1 MLFSEII
8 GQNEVKKFLT
18 QSADKGRIPHAQ
30 LFIGSEGSGMLA
42 TALAYA
48 QYILCKNTF
57 GENTQGNSAC
67 NIKFEQFNHPDLHFI
82 FPVNKTQKDEKHPT
96 SSNFITQWREFIIE
110 TPYGNYNDWAEKVG
124 FKSKPIIGVDQ
135 TTEIFQKIA
144 LKSFEGG
151 YKVMLIWCADKMNV
165 ETANKLLKLLEEPTE
180 NTVFILITENE
191 SNILQ
196 TIISRCQIVRF
207 KPITPESIINE
218 LTQKLAIDKNLA
230 LKLANQSQG
239 NYNWILKKL
248 NNQDEDEQLFDALFV
263 KWVRYAYGVVKRK
276 DYTIELLNWAEEAA
290 KMGKEQQK
298 LFLHHTLE
306 MFRQAFLLNYKVP
319 DLVYMEPKVDKFEL
333 KNFAP
338 FIHHNNIFQFEK
350 ELTDAIYHLERNGN
364 SNIIF
369 TDLSLNL
376 TRLLHTKP

>member
-1 MLFSEII
+1 MLFSEIL
-8 GQNEVKKFLT
+8 GQNEVKQLLT
-18 QSADKGRIPHAQ
+18 RSVASGRIPHAQ
-30 LFIGSEGSGMLA
+30 LFIGPEGSGTLPMA
-42 TALAYA
+42 IAYA
-48 QYILCKNTF
+48 QYILCNNTN
-57 GENTQGNSAC
+57 GENTQGNEAC
-67 NIKFEQFNHPDLHFI
+67 NLKFEQFNHPDLHFI
-82 FPVNKTQKDEKHPT
+82 YPVNKTQKDEKHPT
-96 SSNFITQWREFIIE
+96 SADFISQWREFVMQS
-110 TPYGNYNDWAEKVG
+110 PYGNYNDWIDKVG
-124 FKSKPIIGVDQ
+124 FKSQPIIGVDQ
-135 TTEIFQKIA
+135 TGEIFQKIA

-151 YKVMLIWCADKMNV
+151 YKIMIIWCADKMNV
-165 ETANKLLKLLEEPTE
+165 ETSNKLLKLLEEPTD
-180 NTVFILITENE
+180 NTVFILITEDE
-191 SNILQ
+191 STILQ

-207 KPITPESIINE
+207 KPISPESIINQ
-218 LTQKLAIDKNLA
+218 LTQNLQVERNHAIKLAH
-230 LKLANQSQG
+230 QSQG

-248 NNQDEDEQLFDALFV
+248 NHQDEEEQQFDALFV

-306 MFRQAFLLNYKVP
+306 MVRQAFLLNYKVN

-350 ELTDAIYHLERNGN
+350 EIADAIYHLERNGN

>member
-1 MLFSEII
+1 M
-8 GQNEVKKFLT
+8 
-18 QSADKGRIPHAQ
+18 
-30 LFIGSEGSGMLA
+30 
-42 TALAYA
+42 
-48 QYILCKNTF
+48 
-57 GENTQGNSAC
+57 
-67 NIKFEQFNHPDLHFI
+67 
-82 FPVNKTQKDEKHPT
+82 
-96 SSNFITQWREFIIE
+96 
-110 TPYGNYNDWAEKVG
+110 
-124 FKSKPIIGVDQ
+124 
-135 TTEIFQKIA
+135 
-144 LKSFEGG
+144 
-151 YKVMLIWCADKMNV
+151 
-165 ETANKLLKLLEEPTE
+165 
-180 NTVFILITENE
+180 
-191 SNILQ
+191 
-196 TIISRCQIVRF
+196 
-207 KPITPESIINE
+207 
-218 LTQKLAIDKNLA
+218 
-230 LKLANQSQG
+230 
-239 NYNWILKKL
+239 
-248 NNQDEDEQLFDALFV
+248 
-263 KWVRYAYGVVKRK
+263 KRK

>member
-8 GQNEVKKFLT
+8 GQNDVKQFLT
-18 QSADKGRIPHAQ
+18 RSATSGRIPHAQ
-30 LFIGSEGSGMLA
+30 LFIGPEGAGMLP

-48 QYILCKNTF
+48 QYILCKNTAD
-57 GENTQGNSAC
+57 ENLGGNAAC
-67 NIKFEQFNHPDLHFI
+67 NVKFEQISHPDLHFI
-82 FPVNKTQKDEKHPT
+82 YPVNKTQKEEKHPT
-96 SSNFITQWREFIIE
+96 SADFIAQWRDFVLQ

-124 FKSKPIIGVDQ
+124 FKSQPIIGVDQ

-151 YKVMLIWCADKMNV
+151 YKIMIIWCADKMNV
-165 ETANKLLKLLEEPTE
+165 ETSNKLLKLLEEPTD

-207 KPITPESIINE
+207 KPIAPENIISQ
-218 LTQKLAIDKNLA
+218 LTQNFQVDRNVAIKLAH
-230 LKLANQSQG
+230 QSQG
-239 NYNWILKKL
+239 NYNWIVKKL
-248 NNQDEDEQLFDALFV
+248 NHLDEDEHLFDALFV

-298 LFLHHTLE
+298 QFLHHTLE
-306 MFRQAFLLNYKVP
+306 LIRQAFLLNYNVT
-319 DLVYMEPKVDKFEL
+319 DLVYMEPKVEKFEL

-338 FIHHNNIFQFEK
+338 FIHHNNIFLFEK
-350 ELTDAIYHLERNGN
+350 EITDAIYHLERNGN

>member
-1 MLFSEII
+1 MLFSEIL
-8 GQNEVKKFLT
+8 GQNEVKQLLT
-18 QSADKGRIPHAQ
+18 RSVASGRIPHAQ
-30 LFIGSEGSGMLA
+30 LFIGPEGSGTLPMA
-42 TALAYA
+42 IAYA
-48 QYILCKNTF
+48 QYILCNNTN
-57 GENTQGNSAC
+57 GENTQGNEAC
-67 NIKFEQFNHPDLHFI
+67 NLKFEQFNHPDLHFI
-82 FPVNKTQKDEKHPT
+82 YPVNKTQKEEKHPT
-96 SSNFITQWREFIIE
+96 SADFISQWREFVIQS
-110 TPYGNYNDWAEKVG
+110 PYGNYNDWIDKVG
-124 FKSKPIIGVDQ
+124 FKSQPIIGVDQ

-151 YKVMLIWCADKMNV
+151 YKIMIIWCADKMNV
-165 ETANKLLKLLEEPTE
+165 ETSNKLLKLLEEPTD
-180 NTVFILITENE
+180 NTVFILITEDE
-191 SNILQ
+191 STILQ

-207 KPITPESIINE
+207 KPTAPESIINQ
-218 LTQKLAIDKNLA
+218 LTQNFKVERNLAIKLAH
-230 LKLANQSQG
+230 QSQG
-239 NYNWILKKL
+239 NYNWVLKKI
-248 NNQDEDEQLFDALFV
+248 NNQDEDEQHFDALFV

-290 KMGKEQQK
+290 KMSKEQQK

-306 MFRQAFLLNYKVP
+306 MVRQAFLLNYKVN

-350 ELTDAIYHLERNGN
+350 EIADAIYHLERNGN

>member
-1 MLFSEII
+1 MLFSEIL
-8 GQNEVKKFLT
+8 GQNEVKQLLT
-18 QSADKGRIPHAQ
+18 RSVASGRIPHAQ
-30 LFIGSEGSGMLA
+30 LFIGPEGSGTLPMA
-42 TALAYA
+42 IAYA
-48 QYILCKNTF
+48 QYILCNNTN
-57 GENTQGNSAC
+57 GENTQGNEAC
-67 NIKFEQFNHPDLHFI
+67 NLKFEQFNHPDLHFI
-82 FPVNKTQKDEKHPT
+82 YPVNKTQKDEKHPT
-96 SSNFITQWREFIIE
+96 SADFISQWREFVMQS
-110 TPYGNYNDWAEKVG
+110 PYGNYNDWIDKVG
-124 FKSKPIIGVDQ
+124 FKSQPIIGVDQ

-151 YKVMLIWCADKMNV
+151 YKIMIIWCADKMNV
-165 ETANKLLKLLEEPTE
+165 ETSNKLLKLLEEPTD
-180 NTVFILITENE
+180 NTVFILITEDE
-191 SNILQ
+191 STILQ

-207 KPITPESIINE
+207 KPTAPESIITQ
-218 LTQKLAIDKNLA
+218 LTQNFTVERNLAIKLAH
-230 LKLANQSQG
+230 QSQG
-239 NYNWILKKL
+239 NYNWVLKKI
-248 NNQDEDEQLFDALFV
+248 NNQDEDEQHFDALFV

-290 KMGKEQQK
+290 KMSKEQQK

-306 MFRQAFLLNYKVP
+306 MVRQAFLLNYKVN

-350 ELTDAIYHLERNGN
+350 EIADAIYHLERNGN

>member
-8 GQNEVKKFLT
+8 GQNEVKQLLT
-18 QSADKGRIPHAQ
+18 RSADQGRIPHAQ
-30 LFIGSEGSGMLA
+30 LFIGAEGSGMLPA
-42 TALAYA
+42 AIAYA
-48 QYILCKNTF
+48 QYILCNNTDA
-57 GENTQGNSAC
+57 ENQGGNAAC
-67 NIKFEQFNHPDLHFI
+67 NLKFEQFNHPDLHFI
-82 FPVNKTQKDEKHPT
+82 YPVNKTPKDEKHPT
-96 SSNFITQWREFIIE
+96 SATFISQWREFVMQ
-110 TPYGNYNDWAEKVG
+110 TPYSNYNDWADFVG
-124 FKSKPIIGVDQ
+124 FKSQPIIGVDQ

-144 LKSFEGG
+144 LKSYEGG
-151 YKVMLIWCADKMNV
+151 YKIMIIWCADRMNV
-165 ETANKLLKLLEEPTE
+165 ETANKLLKLLEEPTD

-191 SNILQ
+191 SNLLQ

-207 KPITPESIINE
+207 KPVAPENIIE
-218 LTQKLAIDKNLA
+218 SLTNNFRLDKNMAVKLAH
-230 LKLANQSQG
+230 QSQG
-239 NYNWILKKL
+239 NYNWVLKKL
-248 NNQDEDEQLFDALFV
+248 SNQENEEQVFDALFV
-263 KWVRYAYGVVKRK
+263 KWMRSAYGVVKRK

-306 MFRQAFLLNYKVP
+306 MVRQAFLLNYKVP
-319 DLVYMEPKVDKFEL
+319 DLIYMEPQVEKFDL

-338 FIHHNNIFQFEK
+338 FVHHNNIFQFEK

-364 SNIIF
+364 SNLIF

>member
-8 GQNEVKKFLT
+8 GQNEVKQLLT
-18 QSADKGRIPHAQ
+18 RSVDNGRIPHAQ
-30 LFIGSEGSGMLA
+30 LFIGAEGSGMLPLA
-42 TALAYA
+42 IAYA
-48 QYILCKNTF
+48 QYILCQNITT
-57 GENTQGNSAC
+57 ENTQGNAAC
-67 NIKFEQFNHPDLHFI
+67 NLKFEQFNHPDLHFI
-82 FPVNKTQKDEKHPT
+82 YPVNKTPKDEKHPT
-96 SSNFITQWREFIIE
+96 SADFISPWREFVKQ
-110 TPYGNYNDWAEKVG
+110 TPYGNYNDWADKVG
-124 FKSKPIIGVDQ
+124 FKSQPIIGVDQ

-151 YKVMLIWCADKMNV
+151 YKIMIIWCADKMNV
-165 ETANKLLKLLEEPTE
+165 ETSNKLLKLLEEPTD

-207 KPITPESIINE
+207 KPTSPESIITQ
-218 LTQKLAIDKNLA
+218 LTQNFQVDKNQAIKLAH
-230 LKLANQSQG
+230 QSQG
-239 NYNWILKKL
+239 NYNWVLKKL
-248 NNQDEDEQLFDALFV
+248 NHQDEEEQQFDALFV

-276 DYTIELLNWAEEAA
+276 DYTIELLNWAEQAA

-306 MFRQAFLLNYKVP
+306 MVRQAFLLNYKVN
-319 DLVYMEPKVDKFEL
+319 DLIYMEPKVDKFEL

-350 ELTDAIYHLERNGN
+350 EITDALYHLERNGN
-364 SNIIF
+364 SNLIF